1 MELWLRFPQATSLNY
16 DRMLHVQTQEEWEE
30 SIRSFRPISSI
41 LWSHDPLFS
50 LVPKPET
57 PVFRRRHPHEKNY
70 HHDRDRNRSY
80 REAAERIAQRLNL
93 LLKAEKVLIYA
104 PLRGA
109 LPIWL
114 AICRYLH
121 DFDWEVYIPVT
132 SSFVFYPVEF
142 GIKNKKGRP
151 ASGRTTHILELK
163 RLQPFLKNFSVF
175 LYIDEIV
182 SGGMMAGY
190 LKEMIY
196 MGLPPKIPLVAAGLA
211 DDFGSR
217 SLQKRQNIEN
227 MVRQGSIM
235 AFIWEGC
242 QSLITEDQKF
252 LLGIHYIDYNKGLNI
267 IPMLNDK
274 HEVYSEKKQFDQD
287 VYGGPV
293 DPQDYLRWII
303 HKSRS

>member
-1 MELWLRFPQATSLNY
+1 MELWIRLPQAEFMIY
-16 DRMLHVQTQEEWEE
+16 DKKLHIQTQEEWEE
-30 SIRSFRPISSI
+30 SIRTYQPISSI
-41 LWSHDPLFS
+41 LWPNDPMFS
-50 LVPKPET
+50 LIPVPAS

-70 HHDRDRNRSY
+70 HHDPERNLSY
-80 REAAERIAQRLNL
+80 RKAAERTAHRLNL
-93 LLKAEKVLIYA
+93 LLKDEKVLVYA

-114 AICRYLH
+114 AICRHLNG
-121 DFDWEVYIPVT
+121 FGWEVYYPVT
-132 SSFVFYPVEF
+132 SSFVFYPLEF
-142 GIKNKKGRP
+142 NIKNKKGRP

-175 LYIDEIV
+175 LYVDEIV

-190 LKEMIY
+190 IKEMIH
-196 MGLPPKIPLVAAGLA
+196 MKLPQKIPLIAAGLA

-217 SLQKRQNIEN
+217 SLQKRKHIEN
-227 MVRQGSIM
+227 MVQQGSLM

-267 IPMLNDK
+267 IPMLNDDQ
-274 HEVYSEKKQFDQD
+274 EEYPEKKQFNQD
-287 VYGGPV
+287 VYGGPL
-293 DPQDYLRWII
+293 DPRDYLKR
-303 HKSRS
+303 KE